1 MHITPSIRMIDR
13 HIKAYTDIIQREA
26 KQVWIKEKGAL
37 PEQKK
42 RQVKKLTVKALR
54 QIVKEDGLQ
63 KKFRGYSRR
72 KRNVLITALAQVG
85 YI

>member
-1 MHITPSIRMIDR
+1 MIDKY
-13 HIKAYTDIIQREA
+13 IKAYTDIIQREA

-37 PEQKK
+37 PERKK

-54 QIVKEDGLQ
+54 QIIKEDGLQ
-63 KKFRGYSRR
+63 KKFKGYSRW
-72 KRNVLITALAQVG
+72 KRNMLITALAQVG

>member
-1 MHITPSIRMIDR
+1 MIDPY
-13 HIKAYTDIIQREA
+13 IKAYTDIIQREA
-26 KQVWIKEKGAL
+26 KQVWVKEKGA
-37 PEQKK
+37 PEKKK

-63 KKFRGYSRR
+63 KKFRGYSRW